1 MLDATIYAAA
11 ETLRDGRTITIR
23 ALKPTDR
30 TELVAAAGRMSPKS
44 LYRRFFGPKRHFSEA
59 EISHFVDIDFSR
71 HVALVGLARERG
83 AENIIASARY
93 ILTTEKDAE
102 VAFLVADSYQG
113 RGIGGLLLRH
123 LTAIARE
130 KGVETFIAEVLP
142 ENTGMLK
149 VFANSGLP
157 CRKTQSMG
165 SVRLAL
171 RLV

>member
-11 ETLRDGRTITIR
+11 ETLRDGRSITIR
-23 ALKPTDR
+23 ALKPTDG

-83 AENIIASARY
+83 AENIIASAPY

-113 RGIGGLLLRH
+113 RGIG
-123 LTAIARE
+123 
-130 KGVETFIAEVLP
+130 
-142 ENTGMLK
+142 
-149 VFANSGLP
+149 
-157 CRKTQSMG
+157 
-165 SVRLAL
+165 
-171 RLV
+171 